1 MKINAKGQS
10 SSFYSCPYSS
20 SSLCSLYSVWLI
32 NDSCSTGRRTA
43 AEKRDSGTDS
53 GTDGERG
60 QVLLSR
66 GYLCVE
72 GSSCLYSSSSLS
84 LAARLLW
91 LLLFNIEPVA
101 ESVRP
106 PLYVFF
112 LFFAPCNTH
121 STKLLH
127 ATTIVYSTA
136 VSLPLPL
143 SLAFV
148 LFCSSM
154 RNHLFF
160 SQDST
165 TLCPVV
171 PWYCPGSALE
181 TFCVHSYLNL
191 SCGFSHCCHS
201 SAVSAVSEKRLLR
214 SFSRCTQGCGWT
226 AKKSERE
233 RERKGEKELIPRGL
247 QGFQVLST
255 VMPMQSASNW
265 VLAQNLKYF
274 WAALERSFKQ
284 EILERAATNWSGTKA
299 SKLSKKI

>member
-1 MKINAKGQS
+1 M
-10 SSFYSCPYSS
+10 
-20 SSLCSLYSVWLI
+20 WLI
-32 NDSCSTGRRTA
+32 NDSCSTGRRTAA

-66 GYLCVE
+66 GYLCVK
-72 GSSCLYSSSSLS
+72 GSSCLYSSSSSLF

-106 PLYVFF
+106 PLYV
-112 LFFAPCNTH
+112 LLLLFAPCNTH

-143 SLAFV
+143 SLSL
-148 LFCSSM
+148 LFCFSM

-171 PWYCPGSALE
+171 PW
-181 TFCVHSYLNL
+181 
-191 SCGFSHCCHS
+191 
-201 SAVSAVSEKRLLR
+201 
-214 SFSRCTQGCGWT
+214 
-226 AKKSERE
+226 
-233 RERKGEKELIPRGL
+233 
-247 QGFQVLST
+247 
-255 VMPMQSASNW
+255 
-265 VLAQNLKYF
+265 
-274 WAALERSFKQ
+274 
-284 EILERAATNWSGTKA
+284 
-299 SKLSKKI
+299 

>member
-1 MKINAKGQS
+1 M
-10 SSFYSCPYSS
+10 
-20 SSLCSLYSVWLI
+20 WLI

-43 AEKRDSGTDS
+43 AEKRDRGTDS

-72 GSSCLYSSSSLS
+72 GSSCRYSSPSSLS

-106 PLYVFF
+106 PLYVLL

-127 ATTIVYSTA
+127 ATTIVSSFSTA

-148 LFCSSM
+148 LFCFSM
-154 RNHLFF
+154 RNHLFLPGQHN
-160 SQDST
+160 S
-165 TLCPVV
+165 L
-171 PWYCPGSALE
+171 PGSA
-181 TFCVHSYLNL
+181 
-191 SCGFSHCCHS
+191 
-201 SAVSAVSEKRLLR
+201 
-214 SFSRCTQGCGWT
+214 
-226 AKKSERE
+226 
-233 RERKGEKELIPRGL
+233 P
-247 QGFQVLST
+247 VL
-255 VMPMQSASNW
+255 PW
-265 VLAQNLKYF
+265 
-274 WAALERSFKQ
+274 
-284 EILERAATNWSGTKA
+284 
-299 SKLSKKI
+299 